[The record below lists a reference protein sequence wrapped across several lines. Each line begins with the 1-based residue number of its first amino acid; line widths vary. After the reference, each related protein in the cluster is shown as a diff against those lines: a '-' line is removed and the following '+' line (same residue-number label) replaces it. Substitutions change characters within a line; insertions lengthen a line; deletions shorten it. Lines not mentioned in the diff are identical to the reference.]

1 MKKFILLV
9 LTVFMTVSLFAQNAK
24 STGLTDKDVQNFA
37 KHFSAISAEMERTFG
52 DAENQNYVQKKSD
65 YVKAEKILN
74 KYGFTGSNVVE
85 KYAMMSSCIGIINLE
100 KSGMAAMFGKGAM
113 AAQMKYI
120 NQDDY
125 DVVERNWDVLT
136 KAINVDGINE
146 EVDEEIA
153 EERRRDEEE
162 EAEYQA
168 QVNAMMADIM
178 GMFNP
183 EKMKQQA
190 AKETAANEANKAAA
204 IKEYKTYA
212 KKLASGKKDAGMLYK
227 KYDSKNA
234 SKWKLSTKYKATDFM
249 PDDGLYFT
257 KSFDSENY
265 FRFGTQ
271 GISIIVDGE
280 WENDTTLASDS
291 WEIYSNEKGGYEV
304 VFHTKKGIIHFYWN
318 DWNDEKAYLENDSV
332 KIEGEGHYSAG

>member
-1 MKKFILLV
+1 MKKFAFLI

-37 KHFSAISAEMERTFG
+37 KHFSAISAEMERAFG
-52 DAENQNYVQKKSD
+52 DSENQDFLQKKSD

-85 KYAMMSSCIGIINLE
+85 KYAMKSSCIGVINLE
-100 KSGMAAMFGKGAM
+100 KSGMAAILGKGAL

-120 NQDDY
+120 NQNDY
-125 DVVERNWDVLT
+125 DVVERNWDVLA
-136 KAINVDGINE
+136 KAINIDGINE

-168 QVNAMMADIM
+168 QVNAMMADLM
-178 GMFNP
+178 GMLGGSESTFS
-183 EKMKQQA
+183 
-190 AKETAANEANKAAA
+190 AANEANKAAA
-204 IKEYKTYA
+204 INEYKTYG
-212 KKLASGKKDAGMLYK
+212 KKLASGKKDVGMLYK

-234 SKWKLSTKYKATDFM
+234 SKWKLSTKYKSTDFM

-280 WENDTTLASDS
+280 WETDSSLASTS
-291 WEIYSNEKGGYEV
+291 WEIYSNGEGGYEV
-304 VFHTKKGIIHFYWN
+304 VFHTKKGVIHFYWN
-318 DWNDEKAYLENDSV
+318 DWNNEEAYLENDSV